1 MEIRLHPGFLGRQQY
16 APYATD
22 RVASL
27 QKAGH
32 NCCMSQSL
40 ATNTTVNLGRH
51 QRNCSVCAHE
61 QREEIET
68 AFIGWRSPAA
78 IAEEF
83 GLADRASVYRHAH
96 AFGLFP
102 KRQRNIRAALER
114 IIEKAG
120 EVDVTASAVV
130 AAVQAYAKINVAG
143 EWIDR
148 TETTSMNDL
157 FERMSTQ
164 ELEAYARTGALPEW
178 FKATVDTTESDK
190 QERLIVDI

>member
-1 MEIRLHPGFLGRQQY
+1 MAESS
-16 APYATD
+16 
-22 RVASL
+22 VS
-27 QKAGH
+27 
-32 NCCMSQSL
+32 
-40 ATNTTVNLGRH
+40 LGRH
-51 QRNCSVCAHE
+51 QRTCSVCGHE
-61 QREEIET
+61 QREEIES
-68 AFIGWRSPAA
+68 AFIGWRSPAT
-78 IAEEF
+78 IAEEY

-96 AFGLFP
+96 ALGLFP

-130 AAVQAYAKINVAG
+130 AAIQAYAKINAAG

-157 FERMSTQ
+157 FDRMSMQ
-164 ELEAYARTGALPEW
+164 ELEAYAQTGALPEW
-178 FKATVDTTESDK
+178 FKARVDTTDNDR